1 MKTINCCLLII
12 ILIFFC
18 GISAFAQ
25 APLLAYYENVSGGLK
40 VRYANGSELYAD
52 RLNFGDEI
60 PIGSTI
66 ITEDGDFVE
75 IELKNG
81 SIIRINE
88 NTNFTIAAI
97 QGYNGADEN
106 VFEMYVGKFRA
117 IAAKTT
123 GEERYRIRTRTA
135 VCGIRGTDTGI
146 EALYDETVGGNIGA
160 KVFVFDGE
168 VEVTKI
174 DAITQKE
181 LGKITLK
188 SGQWANTAA
197 VQFIPTY
204 MAPAEKKEF
213 MRGLQFK
220 ELDPTKVPGH
230 TVSSMGTETVILPGD
245 TGDID
250 RGASQEEPEW
260 FKNLREILGMEIGTV
275 TIGDVTYAKAV
286 LQPTLKI
293 DDFRLVLYL
302 PLIYQS
308 NMFDPDDWYQ
318 PDGNNEWSFGF
329 DAKYEDDLGGRI
341 GDIFAD
347 LILKIKSLEYGELR
361 DDFFLKL
368 GNLNNITI
376 GHGLIMRDYANDA
389 DFPSVRRLG
398 FNVGAD
404 FDAVGFELMSND
416 LALACRG
423 TPEILGARFYVR
435 PAGKSFPLAFGLTGV
450 VDFNPANAL
459 EGYTGPTETGDPMF
473 FNFGLD
479 MEFPLMEE
487 EAFGLVL
494 FADLGCMLPYFREAV
509 PGGIEPGF
517 AFDAIMHGPSGE
529 ETLSNYGI
537 AAGLLGNVAEFDW
550 RLEARYY
557 TGVFK
562 PAFYNTLY
570 DRQRGMYVYEV
581 VDYLLN
587 PGDPENQI
595 STFGIYGE
603 GTYTMDKVFS
613 FTAGYLLPLDFV
625 DDGVEIADDDYFVLK
640 FALEPGVIPV
650 VGIYFQIIYERT
662 RFVNTIVEGEENDL
676 TLFDANTVLKTAVGY
691 PLTENIHLIFYFTT
705 ALKKDTDTGEIIYDG
720 NGRPE
725 VATTI
730 SFETQISF

>member
-1 MKTINCCLLII
+1 MKKLTCCLIM
-12 ILIFFC
+12 ILLFFC
-18 GISAFAQ
+18 SSGVFAQ

-40 VRYANGSELYAD
+40 VRYANGSEMYAD
-52 RLNFGDEI
+52 RLSFGDEI

-81 SIIRINE
+81 TIIRINE

-97 QGYNGADEN
+97 QGINGAKEN

-146 EALYDETVGGNIGA
+146 EALYDESVGGNIGA
-160 KVFVFDGE
+160 KVFVFDG
-168 VEVTKI
+168 VMDVTKI

-181 LGKITLK
+181 LGNITLK
-188 SGQWANTAA
+188 SGQWADTAA
-197 VQFIPTY
+197 AQFIATY
-204 MAPAEKKEF
+204 MAPAMKKEF

-220 ELDPTKVPGH
+220 KLDPTKVPGH
-230 TVSSMGTETVILPGD
+230 TVSGTGTETVILPGD
-245 TGDID
+245 SGDID
-250 RGASQEEPEW
+250 RGPSGEEPEW
-260 FKNLREILGMEIGTV
+260 FKSLREILGMEIGTV
-275 TIGDVTYAKAV
+275 TIGDVTYAKAI
-286 LQPTLKI
+286 LQPTIKI

-302 PLIYQS
+302 PIIYQS

-329 DAKYEDDLGGRI
+329 DPQYEDDLGGRI

-361 DDFFLKL
+361 DDFFIKL
-368 GNLNNITI
+368 GNLNNITL

-389 DFPSVRRLG
+389 DFPAIRRLG
-398 FNVGAD
+398 FNLGAD
-404 FDAVGFELMSND
+404 FNTMGFELMSND

-423 TPEILGARFYVR
+423 KPEIVGARFYVR
-435 PAGKSFPLAFGLTGV
+435 PAGKSFPLTFGLTGV
-450 VDFNPANAL
+450 VDINPANAL
-459 EGYTGPTETGDPMF
+459 EGFTGPTGHGDPLF
-473 FNFGLD
+473 FNIGLDTEYPLIENEGFGLI
-479 MEFPLMEE
+479 
-487 EAFGLVL
+487 L
-494 FADLGCMLPYFREAV
+494 FADLAFMLPYFREAV
-509 PGGIEPGF
+509 TGGIEPGF
-517 AFDAIMHGPSGE
+517 AFDAIWHGPSGE
-529 ETLSNYGI
+529 ETLRNYGI

-557 TGVFK
+557 TGMFK
-562 PAFYNTLY
+562 PASYNTLY
-570 DRQRGMYVYEV
+570 DRLRGMYVYEV
-581 VDYLLN
+581 VDYLRYPDN
-587 PGDPENQI
+587 PENQI

-603 GTYTMDKVFS
+603 GTYTWENVLS

-640 FALEPGVIPV
+640 FTLEPGVIPV

-662 RFVNTIVEGEENDL
+662 RFINTIMEGEQNNL
-676 TLFDANTVLKTAVGY
+676 NLFDENTILKTVIGY
-691 PLTENIHLIFYFTT
+691 PLSENVHVIFYLTT
-705 ALKKDTDTGEIIYDG
+705 SLRRDTDTGDIIYDG

-725 VATTI
+725 VATII